1 MFYGLEKIF
10 SKAETAVEVAET
22 IFSAVLNLVWT
33 IKTTFFLVLNTV
45 GVTQTRFSEAED
57 IFYASET
64 GFSITE
70 KTLGEVPAAFVHPSN
85 RIFRRPIIIL
95 LDSRENGD
103 YLTLPTK
110 RSSNRQFS

>member
-1 MFYGLEKIF
+1 M
-10 SKAETAVEVAET
+10 V
-22 IFSAVLNLVWT
+22 
-33 IKTTFFLVLNTV
+33 FLVETTV
-45 GVTQTRFSEAED
+45 GVTQTLFSEAEP

-70 KTLGEVPAAFVHPSN
+70 KILGEVPAAFAHPSN

-95 LDSRENGD
+95 LDSREGGD